1 MGTEIPQVELV
12 CDKCHQSYSISKY
25 TQQRRLK
32 DGTPNYCKSC
42 MKEYLRDLQK
52 NYFNNLSEEEKKIF
66 IEKRNWHARASAE
79 EKERY
84 SKKMKAIYD
93 AKTPEQ
99 LEEERRKNSEGL
111 KRHWQTVT
119 QEDKD
124 KRLANMHIGTR
135 KRWDSMTP
143 EERSKKASDTYWNLP
158 EERRKEL
165 HDIYSANARKYNASL
180 TREEQLE
187 RAKAMQEWHANLTPE
202 EKKAFYKKTHQWV
215 YDMTPLEKSELAQS
229 KRDWWNNLSDEEREE
244 YARKRAIQ
252 QPHRNALVKRFEKA
266 FQESSASAQYH
277 LVWEDVQQNE
287 TMHIWDCGIY
297 DDANHLVMVVD
308 LDSARYHGT
317 KSDYDGSASRE
328 DIDEK
333 RSQSVPDGVKIA
345 IIDEPVF
352 DETFAMMVS
361 FLDMSYDTYVDTL
374 FDMYRKMP
382 FPDLVST
389 TTALQKSYDALV
401 TMDCDDNYHQS
412 MSINTRI
419 GDTLIYHFHP
429 SIYRAHCKD
438 KLSPHE
444 AWTNDSILKQ
454 SIQDKFLYYTYLNPR
469 KILQGFNISDTA
481 PRVSVFSAAKAK
493 MIINR
498 YLNQFDTVFDPFSGF
513 SGRMLGTVSMGKRY
527 IGQDVSEIAVNE
539 SNQMIEFLQPRG
551 IQAEVHCAN
560 VLESRGSYPCLFTCP
575 PYSDKEQWVEVPVDT
590 RSCDDWIDVCLNNFD
605 CKRYV
610 FVVDETTK
618 YKAKIVDMIFNRSYR
633 SPGYEHI
640 VVIDK

>member
-1 MGTEIPQVELV
+1 MGTQPQQVELV
-12 CDKCHQSYSISKY
+12 CDKCHQSYSISKE
-25 TQQRRLK
+25 TQRRRLK
-32 DGTPNYCKSC
+32 DGTPNYCKPC
-42 MKEYLRDLQK
+42 MKEYLRDVQK

-187 RAKAMQEWHANLTPE
+187 HAKAMQEWHANLTPE

-215 YDMTPLEKSELAQS
+215 YDMTPLEKSELAQL
-229 KRDWWNNLSDEEREE
+229 KRDWWDNLSDEERRMITE
-244 YARKRAIQ
+244 KRVAKM
-252 QPHRNALVKRFEKA
+252 NTSNDLTKRFENMFKH
-266 FQESSASAQYH
+266 SH
-277 LVWEDVQQNE
+277 LSKQFHFVREDIQQNE
-287 TMHIWDCGIY
+287 TMHVWDYGIY
-297 DDANHLVMVVD
+297 DNADQLVMVIDIDGVY
-308 LDSARYHGT
+308 YHADA
-317 KSDYDGSASRE
+317 SDYNGITSHENS
-328 DIDEK
+328 DEK
-333 RSQSVPDGVKIA
+333 RSQSVPDGVKIM
-345 IIDEPVF
+345 IISELN
-352 DETFAMMVS
+352 FAKDFELMVQ
-361 FLDMSYDTYVDTL
+361 FLMQDYDAYVNTM

-382 FPDLVST
+382 FPDLTYS
-389 TTALQKSYDALV
+389 AAELIQSYRALV
-401 TMDCDDNYHQS
+401 AMDCDDAYHQS
-412 MSINTRI
+412 MSINTRL
-419 GDTLIYHFHP
+419 GDRLINHFHP
-429 SIYRAHCKD
+429 SIYRAHRAGKM
-438 KLSPHE
+438 SPHDAWYNDE
-444 AWTNDSILKQ
+444 ALMKCIKNRIIYQ
-454 SIQDKFLYYTYLNPR
+454 TYLNPK
-469 KILQGFNISDTA
+469 KILQGFNISRIA
-481 PRVSVFSAAKAK
+481 PKVSVFSAAKAK

-513 SGRMLGTVSMGKRY
+513 SGRLLGTVSLGKKY
-527 IGQDVSEIAVNE
+527 IGQDISEIVVNE
-539 SNQMIEFLQPRG
+539 SNQLIEFLKPHG

-575 PYSDKEQWVEVPVDT
+575 PYSNKEQWVEVPVDA
-590 RSCDDWIDVCLNNFD
+590 RSCDDWIDVCLKNFD

-618 YKAKIVDMIFNRSYR
+618 YKDCVVDMIHGKSHVTSGN
-633 SPGYEHI
+633 ELLI
-640 VVIDK
+640 VIDK